1 MKISKI
7 GEFELIERIKKRVEK
22 NYPTSQNKRIIAGIG
37 DDAAV
42 IEPYGEKLLVATTD
56 TMVENVHFNTEDTDF
71 EQIGYKAMVSCIS
84 DIIAMGG
91 KPGYALISLALCKD
105 NLIRDVDGLYQG
117 MLRAGRKFGVRIV
130 GGDVVGSPRNA
141 VITLTLLGEV
151 ARGRVIYRSGAKVGD
166 KILVTGNFGDSAAGL
181 DILRGRWKIPAKSD
195 YVRKCKKKL
204 INRHLLPEPRVRE
217 AEIIS
222 QKRLATSMIDSSDGL
237 DLSVR
242 FICQA
247 SKVGAKIWLEKIP
260 ISSSLKYLTSRRWLV
275 SSLQLEGAIRT
286 LIFALYGGEDYELVF
301 TVPNRKVDKVLKD
314 VPHTTMIGEIVPAK
328 WRVRYLDKKRRE
340 VKLKG
345 RGYEHFKTPQ
355 IFGVLPKGRD
365 NRWI

>member
-1 MKISKI
+1 MKISRI

-22 NYPTSQNKRIIAGIG
+22 HYPASQIKRIIAGIG

-56 TMVENVHFNTEDTDF
+56 TMVESVHFNTEDVDF
-71 EQIGYKAMVSCIS
+71 GQIGYKAMVSSIS

-91 KPGYALISLALCKD
+91 KPKYALISLALSKD
-105 NLIRDVDGLYQG
+105 SLTKDVDGLYEG
-117 MLRAGRKFGVRIV
+117 MLKCGRKFGVRIV
-130 GGDVVGSPRNA
+130 GGDVVSSPRNA

-151 ARGRVIYRSGAKVGD
+151 ARGRVVYRSGAKVGD
-166 KILVTGNFGDSAAGL
+166 GILVTGNFGDSAAGL
-181 DILRGRWKIPAKSD
+181 EILKGKWEIPGKSD

-204 INRHLLPEPRVRE
+204 IKKHLLPQPRVRE

-222 QKRLATSMIDSSDGL
+222 GKRLATAMIDSSDGL
-237 DLSVR
+237 DLSIR
-242 FICQA
+242 FICQS

-260 ISSSLKYLTSRRWLV
+260 ITSCLRHLTSQRGEASSSE
-275 SSLQLEGAIRT
+275 LEVTIRS

-301 TVPNRKVDKVLKD
+301 TVSRGKVEKVLRD
-314 VPHTTMIGEIVPAK
+314 VPHTIMIGEVVPARCK
-328 WRVRYLDKKRRE
+328 VRYLDKESKE

-345 RGYEHFKTPQ
+345 RGYEHFQTSP
-355 IFGVLPKGRD
+355 
-365 NRWI
+365 

>member
-1 MKISKI
+1 MKISRI

-22 NYPTSQNKRIIAGIG
+22 NYPTSENKRVVAGIG

-42 IEPYGEKLLVATTD
+42 VEAYGEKLLVATTD
-56 TMVENVHFNTEDTDF
+56 TMVESVHFNTEDTEF
-71 EQIGYKAMVSCIS
+71 EKIGHKAMVSCIS

-91 KPGYALISLALCKD
+91 KPGYALISLALSKK
-105 NLIRDVDGLYQG
+105 NLTGDVDGLYRG
-117 MLRAGRKFGVRIV
+117 MLRCGRKFGVRIV
-130 GGDVVGSPRNA
+130 GGDVVSSPRNA
-141 VITLTLLGEV
+141 VITVTLFGEV

-181 DILRGRWKIPAKSD
+181 EILKGGWKIAAESD
-195 YVRKCKKKL
+195 YIRRCKKKL
-204 INRHLLPEPRVRE
+204 INRHLLPQPRVEE

-222 QKRLATSMIDSSDGL
+222 RKRLATSMIDSSDGL
-237 DLSVR
+237 DLSVK

-260 ISSSLKYLTSRRWLV
+260 ISPSLSYLSSGRERASP
-275 SSLQLEGAIRT
+275 SGIEGAIRT
-286 LIFALYGGEDYELVF
+286 LTFALYGGEDYELIF
-301 TVPNRKVDKVLKD
+301 TVPGRKVDKVLKD

-328 WRVRYLDKKRRE
+328 WRVRYLDRESRE

-345 RGYEHFKTPQ
+345 RGYEHFKTS
-355 IFGVLPKGRD
+355 L
-365 NRWI
+365 